1 MAIQTIANPT
11 QSFAMTQNL
20 PDISSL
26 TIAAPLPGKKGSI
39 KQASVSLN
47 EKAFRMILGSTENPL
62 RVPFEMKPFNESDS
76 STRLNLHLSVT
87 DPSAEQ
93 YFEELDKNIL
103 KVVEANSNVF
113 FQQRALPRASQNDVQ
128 ADSPRKWKL

>member
-26 TIAAPLPGKKGSI
+26 TIADPLPGKKGSI
-39 KQASVSLN
+39 KHGSISLDD
-47 EKAFRMILGSTENPL
+47 KAFRMILGSTDKPL
-62 RVPFEMKPFNESDS
+62 RVPFEIKPFNESDS

-87 DPSAEQ
+87 DPTVGQ
-93 YFEELDKNIL
+93 YFEELDKHIL
-103 KVVEANSNVF
+103 KIVEANSNAF
-113 FQQRALPRASQNDVQ
+113 F
-128 ADSPRKWKL
+128 